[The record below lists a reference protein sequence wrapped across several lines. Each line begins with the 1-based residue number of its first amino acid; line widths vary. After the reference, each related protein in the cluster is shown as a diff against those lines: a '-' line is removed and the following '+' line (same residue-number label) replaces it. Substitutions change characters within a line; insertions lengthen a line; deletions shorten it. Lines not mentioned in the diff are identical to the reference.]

1 MILDGNSFNSRL
13 PTFLSSGSLIFRAGL
28 FGEWF
33 DERIHPLKHY
43 LPVLSRPFCSLRA
56 TTTSVSVNGR
66 PCTCYS
72 SKWDTHERANG
83 LDFGDLRARLDWA
96 ETSGPKP

>member
-43 LPVLSRPFCSLRA
+43 LPVTSLIHL
-56 TTTSVSVNGR
+56 V
-66 PCTCYS
+66 PQ
-72 SKWDTHERANG
+72 
-83 LDFGDLRARLDWA
+83 
-96 ETSGPKP
+96 